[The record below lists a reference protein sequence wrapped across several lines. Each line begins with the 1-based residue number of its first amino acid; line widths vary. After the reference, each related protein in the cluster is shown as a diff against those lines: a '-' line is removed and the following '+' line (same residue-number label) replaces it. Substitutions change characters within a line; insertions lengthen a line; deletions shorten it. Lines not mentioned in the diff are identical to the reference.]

1 MNDRI
6 NELVGKA
13 GAVEL
18 GADLYGGEYIGA
30 IRADFLEKFAGLI
43 VAEYELQIQ
52 LLITRAEKENTRL
65 LAGNGEYSGKL
76 AVPVDQLTKIKQHFG
91 VEE

>member
-1 MNDRI
+1 MKERI
-6 NELVGKA
+6 KELADQAGVRSIYFNEA
-13 GAVEL
+13 GN
-18 GADLYGGEYIGA
+18 IQ
-30 IRADFLEKFAGLI
+30 KFAELI
-43 VAEYELQIQ
+43 VREYESQIQ

-91 VEE
+91 VEG